1 MAGPE
6 QETVSSVA
14 ATTPATI
21 APVVLPK
28 TSNSESLLKIR
39 HSMSHVM
46 AMAVQKLFPTAQV
59 TIGPWT
65 ETGFYYDFDNPEP
78 FTETDLKAIK
88 KEMGKIIGRK
98 LPLERIEVSRDE
110 AERRIKAQNEPY
122 KLEIL
127 ERLVEPITLYTLGD
141 QWWDLCAGP
150 HVANTSELNPK
161 AFELESVAG
170 AYWRGDETKA
180 QLQRIYGTAWETADQ
195 LAEHRRRKEEALRRD
210 HRRLGKDL
218 DLFSIE
224 DEAGAGLVFWHPRGA
239 RMRLLIEDFWRQA
252 HFEGE
257 YELLY
262 TPHVA
267 DISLWKTSGHLDFYA
282 ESMFGPMEVDER
294 QYQLKPMNCPFHVL
308 TYASKLRSYRELPI
322 RWAELGTVYRYE
334 RPGVMHGLM
343 RVRGFTQD
351 DAHVFC
357 LPEQISD
364 EILRILNLTERILST
379 FDFSNYEINL
389 STKPDKAIGDDAVWE
404 LATKGL
410 IEALERKGWDYKIDE
425 GGGAFYGPKIDLKIE
440 DAIGRMWQCSTIQLD
455 FNLPERFGLDYIAAD
470 GSKQRPIMIHRAIFG
485 SLERF
490 FGIMTENY
498 AGDFPFWLAPEQI
511 RLLPVTDEVLGYA
524 EELQNKLKAAG
535 IRASIDRSGDRL
547 GKLIRTGEQM
557 KIPVLAV
564 IGAKEAEKG
573 AASLRS
579 RRDGD
584 LGLIAKERLITAA
597 QSANQERHASLCFA
611 DNGGIGE

>member
-1 MAGPE
+1 MAGLVPVP
-6 QETVSSVA
+6 VSSAA
-14 ATTPATI
+14 ATTSAPL

-28 TSNSESLLKIR
+28 TSESEQLLKIR

-46 AMAVQKLFPTAQV
+46 AMAVQKLFPNAQV

-78 FTETDLKAIK
+78 FTEDDLKAIK

-110 AERRIKAQNEPY
+110 AETRIKAQNEPY

-127 ERLVEPITLYTLGD
+127 ERLQEPITLYTLGD
-141 QWWDLCAGP
+141 QWWDLCAGR
-150 HVANTSELNPK
+150 HVANTKELHPK

-180 QLQRIYGTAWETADQ
+180 QLQRIYGTAWETPEQ
-195 LAEHRRRKEEALRRD
+195 LAEHKRRKGEALRRD

-218 DLFSIE
+218 ELFSIE

-252 HFEGE
+252 HFEGG

-282 ESMFGPMEVDER
+282 ESMFGPMQVDER
-294 QYQLKPMNCPFHVL
+294 EYQLKPMNCPFHVL

-357 LPEQISD
+357 LPDQISD
-364 EILRILNLTERILST
+364 EILRILDLTERILST
-379 FDFSNYEINL
+379 FDFNHYEINL
-389 STKPDKAIGDDAVWE
+389 STRPEKSIGSEAVWE

-410 IEALERKGWDYKIDE
+410 TEALERKGWNFKIDE

-455 FNLPERFGLDYIAAD
+455 FNLPERFGLDYVAAD
-470 GSKQRPIMIHRAIFG
+470 GSKQQPIMIHRAIFG

-511 RLLPVTDEVLGYA
+511 RLLPVTDDVQPYA
-524 EELQNKLKAAG
+524 EQVLNQLKTAG
-535 IRASIDRSGDRL
+535 IRATIDQSGDRL
-547 GKLIRTGEQM
+547 GKIIRTGEQM

-564 IGAKEAEKG
+564 IGAKEAEQN
-573 AASLRS
+573 AVSLRS

-584 LGLIAKERLITAA
+584 LGVTSVDALLTAA
-597 QSANQERHASLCFA
+597 RRANSERQPGLGL
-611 DNGGIGE
+611 NP

>member
-14 ATTPATI
+14 ATTPAPT

-28 TSNSESLLKIR
+28 TSDSETLLRIR

-46 AMAVQKLFPTAQV
+46 AMAVQKLFPKAQV

-65 ETGFYYDFDNPEP
+65 ESGFYYDFDNPEP
-78 FTETDLKAIK
+78 FTEADLKAIK

-127 ERLVEPITLYTLGD
+127 ERLVEPITLYTLGE

-195 LAEHRRRKEEALRRD
+195 LSEHRRRKEEALRRD

-252 HFEGE
+252 HFEGD

-282 ESMFGPMEVDER
+282 ESMFGPMQVDER

-389 STKPDKAIGDDAVWE
+389 STKPDKAIGEDAVWD

-410 IEALERKGWDYKIDE
+410 IEALERKGWNYKIDE

-455 FNLPERFGLDYIAAD
+455 FNLPERFELDYIAAD

-511 RLLPVTDEVLGYA
+511 RLLPVTDDVLGYA
-524 EELQNKLKAAG
+524 EELQNQLKAAG

-564 IGAKEAEKG
+564 IGAKEAEQG

-584 LGLIAKERLITAA
+584 LGVIAKELLVATA
-597 QSANQERHASLCFA
+597 QSANQERLASLCFA
-611 DNGGIGE
+611 DSGSIGE

>member
-1 MAGPE
+1 MTDPDRKL
-6 QETVSSVA
+6 VSSA
-14 ATTPATI
+14 AVMSS

-28 TSNSESLLKIR
+28 TSENEQLLKIR

-46 AMAVQKLFPTAQV
+46 AMAVQQLFPKARV

-65 ETGFYYDFDNPEP
+65 ENGFYYDFDNPDP
-78 FTETDLKAIK
+78 FTEADLKAIK
-88 KEMGKIIGRK
+88 KSMIKIINRK
-98 LPLERIEVSRDE
+98 LPLERVEVSRSE
-110 AERRIKAQNEPY
+110 AEAKIKTQNEPY

-127 ERLVEPITLYTLGD
+127 EGLQEPITLYTLGEE
-141 QWWDLCAGP
+141 WWDLCAGP
-150 HVANTSELNPK
+150 HVEHTGQLNAK

-180 QLQRIYGTAWETADQ
+180 QLQRIYGTAWETPEQ
-195 LAEHRRRKEEALRRD
+195 LAEHKRRKEEALRRD
-210 HRRLGKDL
+210 HRRIGKDL

-224 DEAGAGLVFWHPRGA
+224 DEAGAGLVFWHPRGS

-252 HFEGE
+252 HFEGG

-294 QYQLKPMNCPFHVL
+294 EYQLKPMNCPFHVL

-364 EILRILNLTERILST
+364 EILRILDLTERILST
-379 FDFSNYEINL
+379 FDFNNYEINL
-389 STKPDKAIGDDAVWE
+389 STRPEKSIGDDAVWD

-410 IEALERKGWDYKIDE
+410 IEALERKGWAYKIDE

-455 FNLPERFGLDYIAAD
+455 FNLPERFELDYIAAD

-498 AGDFPFWLAPEQI
+498 AGDYPFWLAPEQV
-511 RLLPVTDEVLGYA
+511 RLLPVTDEVQPYA
-524 EELQNKLKAAG
+524 EQLLDQLTQAG
-535 IRASIDRSGDRL
+535 VRATIDRSGDRL

-564 IGAKEAEKG
+564 IGAKEAEQN
-573 AASLRS
+573 AVSLRS

-584 LGLIAKERLITAA
+584 LGVTAVADLLNAA
-597 QSANQERHASLCFA
+597 QTANSQRAAGLEL
-611 DNGGIGE
+611 NQ